1 MTDTPASDTTPK
13 PMSTMVWEDLVSSAL
28 LGTERRP
35 LAGGAG
41 TLDAV
46 VRSASK
52 TEAEAALTFGGL
64 LGLSRSA
71 TLHTPTNQQAPNAV
85 RQSGGPVVESRTE
98 VARSATQLLDV
109 LIGGTVAVAGQNDK
123 LIGQWLSGCNRHR
136 LRVPRSQIIP
146 ILERATQHSEHR
158 FDAAGVVGER
168 GVFLA
173 ARNPR
178 WKWVH
183 DRTTEAAALTE
194 AGEISPICLTKA
206 DSAAKGQLVQTWRA
220 VDADLAREAVIGALP
235 HENAPDR
242 TAMIRALTVG
252 LGAKDE
258 ALLEATLDDKAK
270 GVREAAR
277 WVAAQ
282 IPTSAFAARMTA
294 RLEPLVVTKRFP
306 RFSISVE
313 LPELSEI
320 VENNPSWARD
330 GLAHGSSKSD
340 ALRRIVEATP
350 VSWWEQTIDRPL
362 FEVIERLIG
371 TDTQKEV
378 VGGICGSAM
387 SIGRVGLTKPEWIV
401 PLWLRLSAPVPSVKG
416 ATDVRELWW
425 QERSSLLSMMIPS
438 EVTSLVDLVSKD
450 SFDQARILE
459 ALGAQDRIALVD
471 QIAMSATVSDRIG
484 SALIKRPEE
493 TYQLINH
500 HNIGLLL
507 INMSESIVEKLLE
520 AVSDTPSLA
529 QRLRHVQA
537 ATSLSH
543 AITKEFP

>member
-1 MTDTPASDTTPK
+1 
-13 PMSTMVWEDLVSSAL
+13 
-28 LGTERRP
+28 
-35 LAGGAG
+35 
-41 TLDAV
+41 
-46 VRSASK
+46 
-52 TEAEAALTFGGL
+52 
-64 LGLSRSA
+64 
-71 TLHTPTNQQAPNAV
+71 
-85 RQSGGPVVESRTE
+85 
-98 VARSATQLLDV
+98 
-109 LIGGTVAVAGQNDK
+109 
-123 LIGQWLSGCNRHR
+123 
-136 LRVPRSQIIP
+136 
-146 ILERATQHSEHR
+146 
-158 FDAAGVVGER
+158 
-168 GVFLA
+168 
-173 ARNPR
+173 
-178 WKWVH
+178 
-183 DRTTEAAALTE
+183 
-194 AGEISPICLTKA
+194 
-206 DSAAKGQLVQTWRA
+206 
-220 VDADLAREAVIGALP
+220 
-235 HENAPDR
+235 
-242 TAMIRALTVG
+242 LTVG
-252 LGAKDE
+252 LSAKDE